1 MQIDHMASFP
11 VPHSLEP
18 RVQPFDGDHVHFRE
32 GYSPQRRSA
41 QVVDMG
47 SAEVVDM
54 GSAGADTG
62 SAVEDTHILLKG
74 RRQVSVGC
82 AWDGLHLE
90 DMDGTV
96 DWR

>member
-1 MQIDHMASFP
+1 
-11 VPHSLEP
+11 
-18 RVQPFDGDHVHFRE
+18 
-32 GYSPQRRSA
+32 
-41 QVVDMG
+41 MG